1 VQISVADTGVGMT
14 SDIRSRIFEPFFT
27 TKARGTGLGLATVYG
42 IVKQCGGAV
51 SVYSEPDH
59 GSVFKVYLPA
69 CTESVRLETIAP
81 MSESR
86 GGNETVL
93 LAEDESSYRNLIHEV
108 LTNKGYKV
116 LVAKDGKEATNI
128 LSGASNVDLLLTD
141 SVMPSA
147 AGAILVKEAK
157 KQFPDIKIIMMSGYT
172 DRTLEIET
180 VAADLFLQKPFTPS
194 ELLAQVREIL
204 DGQP

>member
-1 VQISVADTGVGMT
+1 MLF
-14 SDIRSRIFEPFFT
+14 RS
-27 TKARGTGLGLATVYG
+27 
-42 IVKQCGGAV
+42 
-51 SVYSEPDH
+51 
-59 GSVFKVYLPA
+59 
-69 CTESVRLETIAP
+69 ESVRLETIAP

-194 ELLAQVREIL
+194 ELLAQVRQIL